1 MKDTNQYNYRKYL
14 LKALVEEKHYWPLID
29 RAYDEIVDHVR
40 LVRTGPALNIMNE
53 LPPKALLR
61 GLKMFALM
69 NSGDQQK
76 VMELQ
81 STLFVKIFRKQIE
94 YFEQQGE
101 NFSLLPFL
109 HKFCSDKITM
119 SELLKYASCYIH
131 LRRCADMEEDQSP
144 ELAEIFASAEAF
156 DRQYQLS
163 KEAMRTATDWL
174 KAHNKPMTL
183 NELQYEEDLF
193 TAEFKPLEE
202 ISKKENIPM
211 RAYENYKLTKSDVA
225 DMVDIANAIGMPYN
239 LNRYLTYSYI
249 IKSLARYA
257 AECKDSY
264 LDLALSPEASPTK
277 TVKKQIAKAEQEI
290 AELNKRVDEKQAL
303 LNDLQQRFDRQQK
316 ALMQEQ
322 EDKARL
328 EEYTALLERQ
338 LEAVG
343 TEYQEAEKIVPE
355 VNLGDKKVIVIGGHD
370 SWQQKVKEQFPN
382 FTFIGVDNL
391 NFDTTLTRTADV
403 IVFNFLHCSHG
414 LFYRLRE
421 NCDKDKIVYIASNN
435 IDNLKR
441 ALADAKNIR

>member
-14 LKALVEEKHYWPLID
+14 LKALVEEKHYWSLID
-29 RAYDEIVDHVR
+29 RAYDEVVDHVR
-40 LVRTGPALNIMNE
+40 LVRTGSALNIMNE

-61 GLKMFALM
+61 GLKMLALM
-69 NSGDQQK
+69 NSGEPQK

-109 HKFCSDKITM
+109 HKFCSDKMTM
-119 SELLKYASCYIH
+119 SELLKNAACYIH
-131 LRRCADMEEDQSP
+131 LRRCADMEEDQSQ

-163 KEAMRTATDWL
+163 KESMRTATNWL
-174 KAHNKPMTL
+174 QAHNKPMTL

-211 RAYENYKLTKSDVA
+211 RAYENYKLTKNDVA
-225 DMVDIANAIGMPYN
+225 DMIDIANAMGMPYN

-264 LDLALSPEASPTK
+264 LDLALSPEASPNK
-277 TVKKQIAKAEQEI
+277 TIKKQLAKADAET
-290 AELNKRVDEKQAL
+290 AELNKRIVDKQEL
-303 LNDLQQRFDRQQK
+303 LNDLQQKFDRQQK
-316 ALMQEQ
+316 ALIQAQE
-322 EDKARL
+322 EKARL
-328 EEYTALLERQ
+328 EEYTALLEQQ
-338 LEAVG
+338 LEAAG
-343 TEYQEAEKIVPE
+343 MEHQEAEKIVPTP
-355 VNLGDKKVIVIGGHD
+355 NLGGKRVVVIGGHD
-370 SWQQKVKEQFPN
+370 NWQQKVKEQFPA
-382 FTFIGVDNL
+382 FTYINTDDLG
-391 NFDTTLTRTADV
+391 FDVTLTRNAD
-403 IVFNFLHCSHG
+403 IIIFNFIHCSHG

-421 NCDKDKIVYIASNN
+421 NCDKDKIIYIASNN

-441 ALADAKNIR
+441 RLASQ

>member
-14 LKALVEEKHYWPLID
+14 LKALVEEKHYWTLID
-29 RAYDEIVDHVR
+29 RAYDEIVDKVR
-40 LVRTGPALNIMNE
+40 LVRTGSALNIMNE
-53 LPPKALLR
+53 LPPQALLR

-69 NSGDQQK
+69 NSGDPQK
-76 VMELQ
+76 VKELQ

-94 YFEQQGE
+94 YFEKQGE
-101 NFSLLPFL
+101 SFSLLPFL
-109 HKFCSDKITM
+109 QKFCSDKMTM
-119 SELLKYASCYIH
+119 AELLKYASCYIH

-163 KEAMRTATDWL
+163 KDAVRTATEWL
-174 KAHNKPMTL
+174 NAHDKPATL
-183 NELQYEEDLF
+183 NELEYEEDLF

-202 ISKKENIPM
+202 ITKQENIPM
-211 RAYENYKLTKSDVA
+211 RAYENYKLTRNDVA
-225 DMVDIANAIGMPYN
+225 NMVDIANAMGTPYN

-257 AECKDSY
+257 SECKDAY
-264 LDLALSPEASPTK
+264 LDIALSPEASPTK
-277 TVKKQIAKAEQEI
+277 TVKKQIAKLEQEI
-290 AELNKRVDEKQAL
+290 AEMNKRVDEKQEL

-328 EEYTALLERQ
+328 EEYSALLEQQ
-338 LEAVG
+338 LEVTG
-343 TEYQEAEKIVPE
+343 TEYQEAEKIVP
-355 VNLGDKKVIVIGGHD
+355 VPNLSGKKVVVIGGHD
-370 SWQQKVKEQFPN
+370 SWQQKVKEEFPD
-382 FTFIGVDNL
+382 FIYINADNL
-391 NFDTTLTRTADV
+391 GFDVNLTRTADA

-421 NCDKDKIVYIASNN
+421 NCDKEKIVYIASNN

-441 ALADAKNIR
+441 ALAGEL

>member
-29 RAYDEIVDHVR
+29 RAYDEVVDHVR

-61 GLKMFALM
+61 GLKMLALM
-69 NSGDQQK
+69 NSGEPQK

-109 HKFCSDKITM
+109 HKFCSDKMTM
-119 SELLKYASCYIH
+119 SELLKNAACYIH
-131 LRRCADMEEDQSP
+131 LRRCADMEEDQSQ

-163 KEAMRTATDWL
+163 KESMRTATNWL
-174 KAHNKPMTL
+174 QAHNKPMTL

-211 RAYENYKLTKSDVA
+211 RAYENYKLTKNDVA
-225 DMVDIANAIGMPYN
+225 DMIDIANAMGMPYN

-264 LDLALSPEASPTK
+264 LDLALSPEASPNK
-277 TVKKQIAKAEQEI
+277 TIKKQLAKADAET
-290 AELNKRVDEKQAL
+290 AELNKRIVDKQEL
-303 LNDLQQRFDRQQK
+303 LNDLQQKFDRQQK
-316 ALMQEQ
+316 ALIQAQE
-322 EDKARL
+322 EKARL
-328 EEYTALLERQ
+328 EEYTALLEQQ
-338 LEAVG
+338 LEAAG
-343 TEYQEAEKIVPE
+343 MEHQEAEKIVPTP
-355 VNLGDKKVIVIGGHD
+355 NLGGKRVVVIGGHD
-370 SWQQKVKEQFPN
+370 NWQQKVKEQFPA
-382 FTFIGVDNL
+382 FTYINTDDLG
-391 NFDTTLTRTADV
+391 FDVTLTRNAD
-403 IVFNFLHCSHG
+403 IIIFNFIHCSHG

-421 NCDKDKIVYIASNN
+421 NCDKDKIIYIASNN

-441 ALADAKNIR
+441 RLASQ

>member
-14 LKALVEEKHYWPLID
+14 LKALVEEKRYWPLID
-29 RAYDEIVDHVR
+29 RAYDEVVDHVR

-61 GLKMFALM
+61 GLKMLALM
-69 NSGDQQK
+69 NSGEPQK

-109 HKFCSDKITM
+109 HKFCSDKMTM
-119 SELLKYASCYIH
+119 SELLKNAACYIH
-131 LRRCADMEEDQSP
+131 LRRCADMEEDQSQ

-163 KEAMRTATDWL
+163 KESMRTATNWL
-174 KAHNKPMTL
+174 QAHNKPMTL

-211 RAYENYKLTKSDVA
+211 RAYENYKLTKNDVA
-225 DMVDIANAIGMPYN
+225 DMIDIANAMGMPYN

-264 LDLALSPEASPTK
+264 LDLALSPEASPNK
-277 TVKKQIAKAEQEI
+277 TIKKQLAKADVEI
-290 AELNKRVDEKQAL
+290 AELNKRIVDKQEL
-303 LNDLQQRFDRQQK
+303 LNDLQQKFDRQQK
-316 ALMQEQ
+316 ALRQAQE
-322 EDKARL
+322 EKARL
-328 EEYTALLERQ
+328 EEYTALLEQQ
-338 LEAVG
+338 LEAAG
-343 TEYQEAEKIVPE
+343 MEHQEAEKIVPTP
-355 VNLGDKKVIVIGGHD
+355 NLDDKRVVVIGGHD
-370 SWQQKVKEQFPN
+370 NWQQKVKEQFPA
-382 FTFIGVDNL
+382 FTYINTDDLG
-391 NFDTTLTRTADV
+391 FDVTLTRNAD
-403 IVFNFLHCSHG
+403 IIIFNFIHCSHG

-421 NCDKDKIVYIASNN
+421 NCDKDKIIYIASNN

-441 ALADAKNIR
+441 RLASK